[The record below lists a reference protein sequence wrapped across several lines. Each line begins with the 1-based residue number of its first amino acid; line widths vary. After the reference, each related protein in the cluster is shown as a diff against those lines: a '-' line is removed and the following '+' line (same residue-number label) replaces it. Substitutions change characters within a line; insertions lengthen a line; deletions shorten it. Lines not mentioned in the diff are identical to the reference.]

1 MTTFQGKV
9 SSFGQVE
16 DLSERLTTSY
26 PIQRLTL
33 FMEPFCEKDECI
45 GFVGYIPMSGIMES
59 KSSALIQI
67 EYLRSIVVSDA
78 NHPEYETMILEGSLS
93 RFSSY
98 FPVKYVVNTVKF
110 DIRDSNYAAIL
121 SKFRFE
127 LFHMIPHMRHTLKI
141 EKEKVHFCDVNILS
155 HSTIVSPVDTFTDD
169 VVVSPQM
176 KEIIEDEV
184 KIAET
189 NNEIHSIPP
198 LAPPSPPV
206 PPKTPTIWDYHGFEN
221 NPTKPSPYE
230 AFASHLDSEEDG
242 GYCRG
247 QWDGHLNEKTISQG
261 IPYGIVN
268 THGNR
273 EKIQDIL
280 SCKLVTK
287 ENPLYQLFVDLLN
300 AKNSHE
306 RIQYLKSYLDEKN
319 LKYNDESFWIQ
330 EEGKA
335 PVKQTFFKAVILNLV
350 HQTPQFQYYL
360 KKKNSH

>member
-1 MTTFQGKV
+1 M
-9 SSFGQVE
+9 E
-16 DLSERLTTSY
+16 ATTSY

-45 GFVGYIPMSGIMES
+45 GFVGYFPIRGMMES

-67 EYLRSIVVSDA
+67 EYLRSIVISDMD
-78 NHPEYETMILEGSLS
+78 HPEHEAIILERSLS

-110 DIRDSNYAAIL
+110 DIQESNSAAIL

-127 LFHMIPHMRHTLKI
+127 LFHMIPHMRHTLKV
-141 EKEKVHFCDVNILS
+141 EKEKIHFCDLDLLS
-155 HSTIVSPVDTFTDD
+155 PSTLVAPVETSEDL
-169 VVVSPQM
+169 SPQM

-184 KIAET
+184 KIAES
-189 NNEIHSIPP
+189 IHKIAP
-198 LAPPSPPV
+198 LAPPP
-206 PPKTPTIWDYHGFEN
+206 PPKVVTLWSYHGFAN
-221 NPTKPSPYE
+221 DPPKPSPYE
-230 AFASHLDSEEDG
+230 AFASHLDSNEDG

-247 QWDGHLNEKTISQG
+247 QWDGHLNEKTIAQG
-261 IPYGIVN
+261 VPYGIVD

-287 ENPLYQLFVDLLN
+287 ENPLYELFVNLLN

-306 RIQYLKSYLDEKN
+306 RVQFVKSYLDERN

-330 EEGKA
+330 EEGK
-335 PVKQTFFKAVILNLV
+335 PTVKQTFFKAVILNLV
-350 HQTPQFQYYL
+350 HQTPQYQYYL
-360 KKKNSH
+360 KKKNSHSA